1 MFKATFMVVLFYLK
15 IKLAIRGKS
24 SKTKKII
31 FSFRKNDP
39 FDRIA
44 LTTNF
49 KIQNI
54 NNPSQIS
61 FLDIIFRRV
70 LVLHLPSSEDMHS
83 LEDILKRKVIKC
95 LNLDARYEIIL
106 QHLIKVFIPDN
117 GTNVFIT
124 NARHVAD
131 VYTANLPHFNVLTI
145 PDVEIPLS
153 IKKSF
158 ELALI
163 ESQCNINK
171 SVGVT
176 IFANIASEWILKI
189 YRYLHPNHKIVI
201 RFHDILGEQVGRN
214 KSRKELL
221 EIIDRLRQSSII
233 DVVESYCRN
242 DANELNGIYRPNG
255 ANPDFLKPNLQYR
268 EKLFCFIGTNN
279 HFQSG
284 LPARSDVIKQFTEEI
299 LRIYPYL
306 NQQWLYNIKEQS
318 NTWITYSDF
327 VKKYALSE
335 VYIDLLRVADNE
347 GYSFRIPEA
356 LWLNRKI
363 ISNRFSLREEPFYT
377 PERIFLLGYDSFD
390 TLREFLEREIEP
402 LPEKILTL
410 LDARLWYTQND
421 PLIGQYCKSQRTP

>member
-1 MFKATFMVVLFYLK
+1 MFKTTFMVVLFYLK

-24 SKTKKII
+24 SRKKKII

-61 FLDIIFRRV
+61 LLDIIFHRV

-158 ELALI
+158 ELALS

-189 YRYLHPNHKIVI
+189 YRYLHPNHKIV
-201 RFHDILGEQVGRN
+201 
-214 KSRKELL
+214 
-221 EIIDRLRQSSII
+221 
-233 DVVESYCRN
+233 
-242 DANELNGIYRPNG
+242 
-255 ANPDFLKPNLQYR
+255 
-268 EKLFCFIGTNN
+268 
-279 HFQSG
+279 
-284 LPARSDVIKQFTEEI
+284 
-299 LRIYPYL
+299 
-306 NQQWLYNIKEQS
+306 
-318 NTWITYSDF
+318 SDF
-327 VKKYALSE
+327 M
-335 VYIDLLRVADNE
+335 
-347 GYSFRIPEA
+347 
-356 LWLNRKI
+356 
-363 ISNRFSLREEPFYT
+363 
-377 PERIFLLGYDSFD
+377 IF
-390 TLREFLEREIEP
+390 
-402 LPEKILTL
+402 
-410 LDARLWYTQND
+410 
-421 PLIGQYCKSQRTP
+421 